1 MIFLVNI
8 NSIANTRYDTVCFLV
23 NFFGICKGIYT
34 ECQRFQSWFIK
45 LLICFSCVFR
55 SVNLFVSNL
64 ALTLPSF
71 SLRPNKRLFGVRIC
85 SILLSCKTPNG
96 CEFNIISTLQLIKI
110 QCTFSQCFFKQRV
123 TCPIKHSQNSLY
135 HRAFAN
141 ANFYEKFL
149 LLTNCYVVFT
159 SNGLPLSEY
168 NLSTASSRN

>member
-34 ECQRFQSWFIK
+34 ECQRFQRWFIK

-71 SLRPNKRLFGVRIC
+71 SLRPNKRSFGVRIC
-85 SILLSCKTPNG
+85 STLLSCKTPNG

-110 QCTFSQCFFKQRV
+110 ECTFCQ
-123 TCPIKHSQNSLY
+123 CPINHSQNSLY
-135 HRAFAN
+135 HGASAN

-149 LLTNCYVVFT
+149 LLTNCCVVFT

-168 NLSTASSRN
+168 NLSTSSSRN